1 MTELNMVDALNLAFH
16 QEMQRNEDVIVLG
29 EDVGED
35 EGIFRVTE
43 GLLDEFGEERVI
55 DTPLA
60 ESGIVGTSIGMA
72 VNGLLPVAELQFE
85 GFSYYGFHQL
95 EAHAAR
101 LRKRSQGRHGVPLV
115 VRMPY
120 GAGVHA
126 LEHHS
131 ESKEAYYAH
140 TPGLKVVIPSS
151 PRKAHD
157 LLIQSIRD
165 PDPVVFL
172 EPKALYR
179 HGREEVPESE
189 EPRWEI
195 GRAEVVRDGDDI
207 TLISFGAMLPRT
219 LEAADRLESEDG
231 ANAEVIDLMTVSP
244 LDSETIVGSV
254 EKTGRAV
261 VVHEAH
267 RTLGLGAEITARL
280 VEEAFLRLEAPV
292 RRVTGFDVVVP
303 LFAREQDYLPDVHR
317 IARAARETLE
327 F

>member
-1 MTELNMVDALNLAFH
+1 MAEINMVDALNLGFH
-16 QEMQRNEDVIVLG
+16 EEMGRNDSVVVLG

-35 EGIFRVTE
+35 EGIFRVTK
-43 GLLDEFGEERVI
+43 GLLDEFGDERVI

-72 VNGLLPVAELQFE
+72 VNGLLPVAEMQFE

-95 EAHAAR
+95 EAHASR
-101 LRKRSQGRHGVPLV
+101 LRKRSQGRHSVPMV

-131 ESKEAYYAH
+131 ESKETYYAH

-151 PRKAHD
+151 PRKARD

-165 PDPVVFL
+165 PDPVIFL

-179 HGREEVPESE
+179 HGREEVPEGE
-189 EPRWEI
+189 EPGWEI
-195 GRAEVVRDGDDI
+195 GRSEVVRGGDDI
-207 TLISFGAMLPRT
+207 TLIAYGAMLPRT
-219 LEAADRLESEDG
+219 LGAADTLDEEDG
-231 ANAEVIDLMTVSP
+231 VAAEVIDLMTLSP
-244 LDSETIVGSV
+244 LDSETVVESV

-267 RTLGLGAEITARL
+267 RTLGMGAEITARL
-280 VEEAFLRLEAPV
+280 VEKAFLYLEAPV

-317 IARAARETLE
+317 ITRAARETLE